1 MIIYVMGVSGSGK
14 STIGHLLSEQ
24 LGIPFADG
32 DDFHPKENVEKMRQG
47 HALDDTDRQGWLEA
61 IQQFALQ
68 AQTKQ
73 GAIIACSALK
83 EKYRALLS
91 KDIEKVYWVYL
102 KGSFEQISQRLQRRS
117 DHFMPASLLQSQFDT
132 LEVPNK
138 AIIVDIDQAPGE
150 MIHKILLEIAS

>member
-73 GAIIACSALK
+73 GAIITCSALK